1 MAGTQQNNPRNSMF
15 PPSLF
20 DDPDTIS
27 QIAQAEI
34 PQAPQQT
41 PGDQANVPMTG
52 VVPPTFLDWHA
63 DPANVAK
70 IAPPIP
76 KNTPMPSVVAAKVQS
91 AFQPTS
97 DDTIPPLSPD
107 IQGSPEAQLYGTP
120 TPQVPPVSDT
130 TAPAQASAPGPGLM
144 NKVQPAAS
152 LDAALM
158 SGAAP
163 QTAAS
168 PAASA
173 QPASP
178 LSKPDWLA
186 QNPVA
191 IPKAPYVPQ
200 GKKLALTGLFAALDN
215 IGASLDHGTQTVGPG
230 LMRNVQALQEY
241 NQNLP
246 ATQHEAEESGY
257 QNYLK
262 NYGTIRQNT
271 LVPLTTIGP
280 NGQTITTMVD
290 PKTQQ
295 AAIGAGVKAGG
306 TVQAAQ
312 IGAQSRLDV
321 KNVELAVQQGQI
333 SKMVPG
339 INPANNQPQYEA
351 FNKAGQS
358 LGFIDHSVV
367 PGLIARTSSTVE
379 YKEDGDG
386 NLHALPKTTVSA
398 PSLPGSTAR
407 VPMTPPKPSTV
418 PASAQP
424 ISTTGTPSSVGS
436 PVTAPATSSN
446 PSTPPKPAAG
456 GSIVPGFLGKSAK
469 ETGTAYDPKTDSY
482 YVTTRSDANQNG
494 YQNFTKS
501 TAAQQ
506 DADRQMNNRI
516 TDVQQKM
523 DRYQGTFAHDL
534 SDSDKTNL
542 AALTS
547 DNDFKVG
554 AFGTELPT
562 GWLKKIVST
571 NAYQALSPDAQSRF
585 LAYANARESMS
596 GYQRVLT
603 GSSRGNE
610 KTLQLQL
617 DTLADPTW
625 TPQAAGGAFN
635 QFNENLRIAGQGL
648 PKMPGV
654 QNATDLHK
662 NNQPGAA
669 NGVPAGAKV
678 RDYTQLGK

>member
-52 VVPPTFLDWHA
+52 AIPPTFLDWHA

-76 KNTPMPSVVAAKVQS
+76 RNTPMPSVVAAKVQS
-91 AFQPTS
+91 AFQAPS

-107 IQGSPEAQLYGTP
+107 VQGSPEAQLYGTP
-120 TPQVPPVSDT
+120 TPQA
-130 TAPAQASAPGPGLM
+130 APATAQVATSGPGLM
-144 NKVQPAAS
+144 NKVQTPASPSAAPAA
-152 LDAALM
+152 
-158 SGAAP
+158 
-163 QTAAS
+163 
-168 PAASA
+168 
-173 QPASP
+173 P
-178 LSKPDWLA
+178 LSKPDWIA

-271 LVPLTTIGP
+271 LIPLTTIGA

-398 PSLPGSTAR
+398 PALPGSTAR
-407 VPMTPPKPSTV
+407 VPMMPPRPSTV
-418 PASAQP
+418 PATAQP
-424 ISTTGTPSSVGS
+424 ASTTGMPSSVGS
-436 PVTAPATSSN
+436 PTAAPSTSSTQA
-446 PSTPPKPAAG
+446 STPKPAGGG

-523 DRYQGTFAHDL
+523 DRYQGTFSHDL

-625 TPQAAGGAFN
+625 TPKAAGGAFS